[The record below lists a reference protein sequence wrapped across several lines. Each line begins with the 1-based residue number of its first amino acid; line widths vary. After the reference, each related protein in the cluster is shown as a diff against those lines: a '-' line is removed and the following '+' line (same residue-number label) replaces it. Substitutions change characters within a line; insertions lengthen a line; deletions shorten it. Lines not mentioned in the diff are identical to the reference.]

1 MTLQDIVALLER
13 TAGNQPAVRT
23 IVPGDV
29 FRLNAMPSVRYGV
42 FAWVQGQHT
51 ATIDGRFITFRFS
64 LFYVDRLTEAHG
76 NQVEVQSV
84 GIETLQNVLRTLQDE
99 GVDVDQPTFQPFNQR
114 FADECAGVYTT
125 VGLTVPVEWACADIY
140 EK

>member
-1 MTLQDIVALLER
+1 MTLKDIVTLLEG
-13 TAGNQPAVRT
+13 AAQAQPAVGT
-23 IVPGDV
+23 VVQNDV
-29 FRLNAMPSVRYGV
+29 FRLNTLPSVRYAA

-51 ATIDGRFITFRFS
+51 ASIDGRFITFRFS
-64 LFYVDRLTEAHG
+64 LFYVDRLTEDLG

-84 GIETLQNVLRTLQDE
+84 GIEVLQNILRTLQEE

-125 VGLTVPVEWACADIY
+125 VGLTVPVAWSCADNFDN
-140 EK
+140 